1 MMLPLT
7 LIWVGKKGREC
18 GRKNADLHG
27 RLLFKCIQIYICIY
41 KCIQIYIHKIHK
53 IIWNKINHKI
63 LFLLKFFLIQLL
75 TRRTKSCLSLSFL
88 SPSLNQLK
96 KMQNKTS
103 GYRANLRQAC
113 QQGWPYSISSSNV
126 HWVKMSWEAQ
136 DVLSL
141 NPSSVIILI

>member
-1 MMLPLT
+1 MWKAEESRMQIFLGGFYSSVYRY
-7 LIWVGKKGREC
+7 IFVY
-18 GRKNADLHG
+18 
-27 RLLFKCIQIYICIY
+27 ISVYIYIF
-41 KCIQIYIHKIHK
+41 IHK

-75 TRRTKSCLSLSFL
+75 TRRTKRFLSPSFL

-113 QQGWPYSISSSNV
+113 QQGWPYSISSSNM

-136 DVLSL
+136 DVLLL

>member
-1 MMLPLT
+1 MWKAEESRM
-7 LIWVGKKGREC
+7 
-18 GRKNADLHG
+18 
-27 RLLFKCIQIYICIY
+27 QIFLGGFYSSVYRYIFV
-41 KCIQIYIHKIHK
+41 YISVYRYIFIHK
-53 IIWNKINHKI
+53 IIWNKVNHKI

-75 TRRTKSCLSLSFL
+75 TRRTKRFLSPSFL

-113 QQGWPYSISSSNV
+113 QQGWPYSISSSNM

-136 DVLSL
+136 DVLLL